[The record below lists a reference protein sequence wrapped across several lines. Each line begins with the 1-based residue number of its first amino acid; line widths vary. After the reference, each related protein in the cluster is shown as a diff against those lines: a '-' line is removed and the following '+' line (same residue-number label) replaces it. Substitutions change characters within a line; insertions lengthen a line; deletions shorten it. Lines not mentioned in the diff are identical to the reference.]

1 MQLRGRVPFPCSKK
15 KLAIQFHWQR
25 RTTLIRDV
33 AQAISYV
40 HHDVQPPII
49 HRDITSRNILLD
61 ADYKAFV
68 SDFGI
73 ARMLKPDSSN
83 WSALAG
89 TYGYIAPELSYTS
102 VVTEKCDVYSFGVVV
117 LEVLM
122 GKHPG
127 DVQNFISSLGDQF
140 LLEEIL
146 DKQLPQPET
155 DEEEDIKRCM
165 SVAFGCLLP
174 SPKERPTMLKVY
186 QDLIV

>member
-1 MQLRGRVPFPCSKK
+1 M
-15 KLAIQFHWQR
+15 
-25 RTTLIRDV
+25 
-33 AQAISYV
+33 
-40 HHDVQPPII
+40 
-49 HRDITSRNILLD
+49 D

-89 TYGYIAPELSYTS
+89 TYGYIAPECSYTS
-102 VVTEKCDVYSFGVVV
+102 LVTEKCDVYSFGVVV

-127 DVQNFISSLGDQF
+127 DVQNFLSSLGDDQ
-140 LLEEIL
+140 LHLEEIL
-146 DKQLPQPET
+146 DKQLPKPEA
-155 DEEEDIKRCM
+155 EEAEDLRRCIF
-165 SVAFGCLLP
+165 VAFECLIP

-186 QDLIV
+186 RDLSI